1 MDDAVVVTG
10 FGMVSP
16 LGSEVAGVLARME
29 AGEFACELREIRGR
43 MAPAAMVRE
52 FEATDYIAE
61 KKVRRMDRVNCY
73 AIAAAARALGDA
85 GIVEADK
92 PNCGVIVG
100 TGFSGFASVVE
111 HQGAYLR
118 DGMRM
123 LTPLHFPNTVFNAT
137 AGMVAIE
144 LGLDGPNS
152 TVVGYDV
159 GGEFALI
166 YACMLLRQGMAERIV
181 VIGADDLCPAL
192 LEGLHDMGLPR
203 RAAAADLPPFSR
215 RAEGP
220 LPSEGAGAVLLERA
234 DSAARRGARALGR
247 IDGIGIWAAAD
258 SHFGYGSATRAIL
271 TASEQALARA
281 DVGMHTV
288 AWVSSAANGQRA
300 LDAAEASAWSTRL
313 DGDQRL
319 VSFKRFL
326 GDYASSGVT
335 RVGLALHCA
344 ARGRVPGFAVDDVL
358 PEIAPWLPRA
368 TESVAGRRVLHQGV
382 GVGGNAVSIL
392 LSV

>member
-1 MDDAVVVTG
+1 MDDPVVVTG

-16 LGSEVAGVLARME
+16 LGSEVASVLARME

-73 AIAAAARALGDA
+73 AIAAAARALDEA

-111 HQGAYLR
+111 HQGVYLR

-159 GGEFALI
+159 GGEFALT

-192 LEGLHDMGLPR
+192 LEGMHDMGLPR

-220 LPSEGAGAVLLERA
+220 LPAEGAGALLLERA

-247 IDGIGIWAAAD
+247 IDGIGIWSAAD
-258 SHFGYGSATRAIL
+258 SHFGYGSAARAIL

-281 DVGMHTV
+281 DVGMHSV

-300 LDAAEASAWSTRL
+300 LDAAEASAWSARL
-313 DGDQRL
+313 GGGQRL

-326 GDYASSGVT
+326 GDYASSGVS

-368 TESVAGRRVLHQGV
+368 TESVVGRRVLHQGV